1 MVGGDINQPKVSFP
15 LRLIRAY
22 GHHSPISRGK
32 RWAYQR
38 ALEIWE
44 LPQDDVVIRDRGGRF
59 FCVNLGDRIYRDLF
73 FQGLYEPE
81 VSWLVG
87 QLVGPGHVVVD
98 AGANFG
104 WFTLLFADLVGPTGA
119 VHAFEPVR
127 ATFDGLQL
135 NLRLNGEPSQVRC
148 CLSAL
153 GERNGEV
160 EMFTF
165 AELGPAYSSLSTL
178 GLEEYSVVK
187 AEMITLDSY
196 WAKIGTSPIRLLKID
211 VEGSEL
217 SVLRGADSIL
227 DDDNAPLVL
236 FEINSET
243 ASAFGYTTQDLLDH
257 MTPRGYQFFR
267 NKRRSLHSVDS
278 AEECHHGDMIL
289 ATKNPNELNRL
300 L

>member
-1 MVGGDINQPKVSFP
+1 MVGDKIGQSEVSLP

-22 GHHSPISRGK
+22 GHYSPISRGK

-38 ALEIWE
+38 ALKVWD
-44 LPQDDVVIRDRGGRF
+44 LPQGDTVIRDKGGRL
-59 FCVNLGDRIYRDLF
+59 FCVNLADHIYRDLF
-73 FQGLYEPE
+73 FQGFYEPE

-87 QLVGPGHVVVD
+87 QLIGPGHVVID

-104 WFTLLFADLVGPTGA
+104 WFTLLLADLVGPTGA
-119 VHAFEPVR
+119 VHAFEPVPS
-127 ATFDGLQL
+127 TFDGLQS
-135 NLRLNGEPSQVRC
+135 NLRLNGEPPQVRC

-178 GLEEYSVVK
+178 GLEEYSVVM

-196 WAKIGTSPIRLLKID
+196 WAKRGTSPIRLLKID

-227 DDDNAPLVL
+227 ADDNAPLVL

-243 ASAFGYTTQDLLDH
+243 ASAFGYKTQDLLDH
-257 MTPRGYQFFR
+257 MTRRGYLFFR

-278 AEECHHGDMIL
+278 AEDCDHGDMIL
-289 ATKNPNELNRL
+289 ATKNPSELNRL